1 MFVLAFFNEEKERIQ
16 IEKLTQLSK
25 KCKEKV
31 QKRKKEKRKKRRFAL
46 LCLASDIWKTTIW
59 IALINPSKNIF

>member
-1 MFVLAFFNEEKERIQ
+1 MQKKTRGLMFVLAFFNEEKERIQ

-31 QKRKKEKRKKRRFAL
+31 QKRKKEKRKKNALRFCA
-46 LCLASDIWKTTIW
+46 
-59 IALINPSKNIF
+59 

>member
-1 MFVLAFFNEEKERIQ
+1 MFFNEEKERIQ

-31 QKRKKEKRKKRRFAL
+31 QKKKKEKRKKKRFAL
-46 LCLASDIWKTTIW
+46 LCLASDIEKMATRI
-59 IALINPSKNIF
+59 ILINPLKNIF

>member
-31 QKRKKEKRKKRRFAL
+31 QKKKKEKRRKKRFAL
-46 LCLASDIWKTTIW
+46 LLF
-59 IALINPSKNIF
+59 SK